1 VNRQK
6 EKGVALILAL
16 ILLLIM
22 SVMAVSLM
30 FLSQTETW
38 SSINYKLMSQAR
50 DGAEAGVNAAAN
62 YIIDTYAPPSTT
74 GTDQLSSY
82 NNNVSPVQYPAANNT
97 NHDVVLST
105 SNSHKASNYPV
116 SSDETAFQS
125 AAQGSLSA
133 GNVGVNYATSAT
145 LLSQEQVLPYG
156 SATYE
161 TVQTWRITSDG
172 TISGVRAADEE
183 VSAVLEKQVTPVFSY
198 AAFATGSG
206 CGALNFGGGGGT
218 ASYDSS
224 NLTLHSGTP
233 VVSGSQANVGTNGNL
248 AENGNPTT
256 ISGNLYTPRTGT
268 GSCSS
273 GNVTGWTDTGGHVT
287 GSLVQL
293 AQPVSYPTPSA
304 PSPTPP
310 TTAPITLNNSA
321 GDCGG
326 VVGCV
331 YGTGPISGGGNGC
344 PAGDFCLEPGTCPPT
359 APVSPAI
366 TAPGVYGDITIKGNV
381 HLFNTMSNNLNPPL
395 SPAPSP
401 AVDLGCYNI
410 NSLVEN
416 GGGTLII
423 DSVYP
428 TGTTTATNGSVV
440 MNVAGTGVTTPVD
453 LTGGGLINNAG
464 WNPALFQLIYAGTGT
479 INVKGGANAVG
490 VLYAPNANLSF
501 NSAGGNWYG
510 SVITGTMSDLGHAQI
525 NYDVNL
531 MKQAATVSNWM
542 LDSFTWK
549 KN

>member
-1 VNRQK
+1 MNHK
-6 EKGVALILAL
+6 NEKGVALILAL

-38 SSINYKLMSQAR
+38 SSMNYKLMSQAR

-62 YIIDTYAPPSTT
+62 YIINTYTPPSTS

-105 SNSHKASNYPV
+105 SHAHKASNYPV
-116 SSDETAFQS
+116 SSDETAFQN
-125 AAQGSLSA
+125 AAQGTLSA
-133 GNVGVNYATSAT
+133 GNVAVNYATSAT

-156 SATYE
+156 SASYE

-172 TISGVRAADEE
+172 TIGGVRAADEE

-233 VVSGSQANVGTNGNL
+233 VVNGSQANVGTNGNL

-273 GNVTGWTDTGGHVT
+273 GNVTAWTDTGGHVT

-293 AQPVSYPTPSA
+293 AQPVVYPTPSA
-304 PSPTPP
+304 PNPVPP
-310 TTAPITLNNSA
+310 TGAAATITLNNSA
-321 GDCGG
+321 GDCGT

-344 PAGDFCLEPGTCPPT
+344 PAGDFCLQPGTCPPV

-366 TAPGVYGDITIKGNV
+366 TGPGVYGNITIKGNV
-381 HLFNTMSNNLNPPL
+381 HLYNTII
-395 SPAPSP
+395 AGI
-401 AVDLGCYNI
+401 DYGCYNI

-416 GGGTLII
+416 GGGSLII

-428 TGTTTATNGSVV
+428 TGTTTATDGSVV
-440 MNVAGTGVTTPVD
+440 MNVAGTGFTTPVD

-510 SVITGTMSDLGHAQI
+510 SVITSTMSDLGHAQI
-525 NYDVNL
+525 NYDINL

-542 LDSFTWK
+542 LDSFTWR